1 MKNRIM
7 VGSTSYS
14 DGFTMV
20 NSESKKHS
28 MIMEIANELFPI
40 SETSVNF
47 IGLSMEQ
54 RNDIYREF
62 SKRTGIF

>member
-20 NSESKKHS
+20 NSESEKHL
-28 MIMEIANELFPI
+28 MKMEIANELFPRFDNR
-40 SETSVNF
+40 VNF

-62 SKRTGIF
+62 SKRTGRF